1 MWRGI
6 ATLDANNRWGGGGV
20 IVDGLHGG
28 MLVVRDAV
36 AHHPR
41 ANQWTARCRASGRAL
56 RASSRLTCLA
66 GPVLLGNARVEA
78 CTRLFVAQLPVDAAA
93 LVVTVPA
100 YCAGAGPLRLVPAL
114 TRAIVLEAGVISAER
129 AVGGGSGVS
138 TEAVRA
144 CGAPCTA
151 FWAYHATESKRRRSA
166 ITAAASPRPALRE
179 VASIDASTPCFPR
192 SAARTYY

>member
-1 MWRGI
+1 MAACWSS
-6 ATLDANNRWGGGGV
+6 AMP
-20 IVDGLHGG
+20 LHTI
-28 MLVVRDAV
+28 
-36 AHHPR
+36 R
-41 ANQWTARCRASGRAL
+41 AQISGQQGAGQAAGRFEQA
-56 RASSRLTCLA
+56 AGRLTCLA
-66 GPVLLGNARVEA
+66 GRVLLGNARVEA
-78 CTRLFVAQLPVDAAA
+78 CTRLLVAQLPVDADA

-151 FWAYHATESKRRRSA
+151 FWAYHATESKRRRSSA
-166 ITAAASPRPALRE
+166 TTRRRSPFHLTQVSLCPIS
-179 VASIDASTPCFPR
+179 VACRLLLLDAGLPFTR
-192 SAARTYY
+192 MKK